1 MTSGVHGSEEDA
13 STGVIAGA
21 RIVGVDNEDRRA
33 GILGD
38 SNTALAFSR
47 AALSIRQGSCF
58 SHAFILRLLLLLTYA
73 EKTAIVCV

>member
-47 AALSIRQGSCF
+47 TALSIR
-58 SHAFILRLLLLLTYA
+58 
-73 EKTAIVCV
+73 